1 MSYPS
6 RPADL
11 PPTVNCPYCLSH
23 IDTSRARRVIRN
35 IATQEV
41 VDDVTDAVRRRGL
54 LGVASYDRGNTYLEC
69 RREVR
74 LDLVQ
79 GEYDYPGT
87 ADPLDD
93 MTTVVMN
100 RPGEDSP
107 TAAFTDGI
115 GFDDPEEDE
124 SAGPSP
130 FSLADDAD
138 EDGDGWEST
147 TGAQPSPPLPPPA
160 DENELP
166 EPHYIPYE
174 YCQVR
179 RTLNIGLIGTS
190 SSGKSHLL
198 AAMLYRMQEEEERL
212 AELGLKVEPFAE
224 MWEYY
229 VQREDIAG
237 FFAPDRRTVL
247 RRTSRNDPVEFRMAY
262 TVTSTWTGEETDY
275 VVSFFDVAGELFLDS
290 KARSRLQFI
299 YGLDAY
305 IFVADGQALY
315 GWGGKRRGLRH
326 PSGFSNVINKLRQN
340 ERLVARA
347 KGKTPQNPLPQPAVV
362 VLAKADLL
370 LAQKEYW
377 VSRWLELDDDFV
389 LKTVDEES
397 EDVYVY
403 CATNGAREWLYPVN
417 AFEDVTLHFASA
429 TGCEEQ
435 DGHYNKRKFRHMR
448 VLRPLLSLFAMTG
461 LIDPKT
467 INHAYVKG
475 VREPL

>member
-1 MSYPS
+1 FAVFGVIVFFFFSSRRRHTRFSRDWSSDVCSSDLARPHREAGGSGLPARERKGGGAAPGDRPCRTAGKDPVMSYPS

-54 LGVASYDRGNTYLEC
+54 LGVASYDRGNIYLEC

-147 TGAQPSPPLPPPA
+147 TGAQPSPP
-160 DENELP
+160 
-166 EPHYIPYE
+166 
-174 YCQVR
+174 
-179 RTLNIGLIGTS
+179 
-190 SSGKSHLL
+190 
-198 AAMLYRMQEEEERL
+198 
-212 AELGLKVEPFAE
+212 
-224 MWEYY
+224 
-229 VQREDIAG
+229 
-237 FFAPDRRTVL
+237 
-247 RRTSRNDPVEFRMAY
+247 
-262 TVTSTWTGEETDY
+262 
-275 VVSFFDVAGELFLDS
+275 
-290 KARSRLQFI
+290 
-299 YGLDAY
+299 
-305 IFVADGQALY
+305 
-315 GWGGKRRGLRH
+315 
-326 PSGFSNVINKLRQN
+326 
-340 ERLVARA
+340 
-347 KGKTPQNPLPQPAVV
+347 
-362 VLAKADLL
+362 
-370 LAQKEYW
+370 
-377 VSRWLELDDDFV
+377 
-389 LKTVDEES
+389 
-397 EDVYVY
+397 
-403 CATNGAREWLYPVN
+403 
-417 AFEDVTLHFASA
+417 
-429 TGCEEQ
+429 
-435 DGHYNKRKFRHMR
+435 
-448 VLRPLLSLFAMTG
+448 
-461 LIDPKT
+461 
-467 INHAYVKG
+467 
-475 VREPL
+475 